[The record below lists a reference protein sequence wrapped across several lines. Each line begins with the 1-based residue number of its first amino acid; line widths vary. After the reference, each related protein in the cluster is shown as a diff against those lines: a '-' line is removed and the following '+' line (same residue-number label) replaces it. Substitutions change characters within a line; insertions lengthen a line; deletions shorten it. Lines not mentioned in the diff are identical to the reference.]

1 MTHIDNNGFQ
11 LSSNDIDDILE
22 YVSRRSPGHANTTK
36 AHGHTTSPQANTIKS
51 PIHTNTI
58 HTNTSPD
65 HANTIKS
72 PGHANKLIHSWEPL
86 DSTWQKKL
94 YSKNFV
100 MQNCE
105 GDGNC
110 QFRSITNALKSIK
123 KTWTHDK
130 LRRLLS
136 KHVNNLSTH
145 DFETLIN
152 SYRLEKDTGTFQ
164 GMWDPYS
171 IKTKRQLAKE
181 ISTSGF
187 NFQGDNIS
195 LALLSK
201 ALDIDFYLFTDSY
214 SIIDLSGDRKHDTFI
229 VLYYEQSGNSGHYQ
243 TIGYVTQDKKQPI
256 QTIFTRNLLSSDLNR
271 IVDKKLMIDYHI
283 QQIGHMQTILTINNI
298 LRELQNNM
306 AERFSNNQRY
316 EIIKNIKIY
325 LTNIGF
331 FDVQVPI
338 NSFSKMFKVKSV
350 KKQSVKRNINQSVKK
365 KSFRKSADKQNKS
378 VRKSNKGDKNKK
390 IKQDSVKR
398 KRVNKPIKSGSR

>member
-1 MTHIDNNGFQ
+1 MTHIDNTGFQ

-22 YVSRRSPGHANTTK
+22 YVSQRPPGHT
-36 AHGHTTSPQANTIKS
+36 
-51 PIHTNTI
+51 
-58 HTNTSPD
+58 
-65 HANTIKS
+65 NTIKS
-72 PGHANKLIHSWEPL
+72 PGKSPGTNKIIHSWELL

-94 YSKNFV
+94 SSTNFV

-130 LRRLLS
+130 LRKSLS
-136 KHVNNLSTH
+136 KHVNSLSTH
-145 DFETLIN
+145 EFENIIN

-181 ISTSGF
+181 ISISGF

-201 ALDIDFYLFTDSY
+201 ALNIDIYLFTDSY
-214 SIIDLSGDRKHDTFI
+214 SIIDLSGDRKYDTFI
-229 VLYYEQSGNSGHYQ
+229 ILYYEQSDNSGHYQ
-243 TIGYVTQDKKQPI
+243 TIGYMTQDKKQPI
-256 QTIFTRNLLSSDLNR
+256 QTVFYRSSKLGDLNR
-271 IVDKKLMIDYHI
+271 IVDKQLMIDYHI
-283 QQIGHMQTILTINNI
+283 QQIGNMQTILTINNI

-306 AERFSNNQRY
+306 AEKFSNEQRH
-316 EIIKNIKIY
+316 EIVKKIKVY

-331 FDVQVPI
+331 FDVKVPL
-338 NSFSKMFKVKSV
+338 NSFAQMFKVKSV
-350 KKQSVKRNINQSVKK
+350 KKTSLRKKSIKKQSRKTDRNIESKRETK
-365 KSFRKSADKQNKS
+365 L
-378 VRKSNKGDKNKK
+378 
-390 IKQDSVKR
+390 R
-398 KRVNKPIKSGSR
+398 KRVNKPIKSSSR